1 MDKTIKVE
9 VTNAT
14 VEKGFKAVGEGFE
27 AVGKAFKRKEKNA
40 PKTEEQIQKE
50 AELYDYSDHRLEHQ
64 EKFSLSLPE
73 ESDPSTT
80 GDSFIPIA
88 ILIGVVIFIFYIY
101 ISYGF

>member
-1 MDKTIKVE
+1 MQTTFTQLNIKI
-9 VTNAT
+9 
-14 VEKGFKAVGEGFE
+14 
-27 AVGKAFKRKEKNA
+27 KR
-40 PKTEEQIQKE
+40 
-50 AELYDYSDHRLEHQ
+50 DDSGHRLEHQ

-88 ILIGVVIFIFYIY
+88 ILFGVVIFIFYIY